1 MWWPSSLDL
10 IVYSGLALV
19 ALYPFALPLV
29 TKMRWPTSAAGERW
43 QTDSV
48 NQLIALQA
56 ELEARKK
63 PAAVKLC
70 RELIWEVLG
79 GDAK

>member
-1 MWWPSSLDL
+1 MWLPSSIDL
-10 IVYSGLALV
+10 LVYSGLALV
-19 ALYPFALPLV
+19 ALYPFALPLFR
-29 TKMRWPTSAAGERW
+29 KLPWPAVDGERW
-43 QTDSV
+43 QTQSV